1 MGQDW
6 IMRQITLRGMK
17 PEVERKVHKM
27 AKTAG
32 IPLTV
37 FWSMMLLSLYKS
49 EKLLQTVIQE

>member
-1 MGQDW
+1 
-6 IMRQITLRGMK
+6 MRQITLRGME

-37 FWSMMLLSLYKS
+37 FWSKMLLSLYRS